1 MFEIKEYLKS
11 KEYTADKERYFV
23 NFKVVDVLYL
33 KKQDKVIIK
42 ASNNDVLP
50 FELYEELS
58 DYFKGLLNVE
68 VSLYINAENE
78 NLSLCDLTSYV
89 KHYSLKHNCLFKSA
103 LPIFKDDKIAITYDD
118 VKHYE

>member
-23 NFKVVDVLYL
+23 NFKVIDVLYL

-68 VSLYINAENE
+68 VSLYINAENGE
-78 NLSLCDLTSYV
+78 FIGGRILGD
-89 KHYSLKHNCLFKSA
+89 
-103 LPIFKDDKIAITYDD
+103 
-118 VKHYE
+118 